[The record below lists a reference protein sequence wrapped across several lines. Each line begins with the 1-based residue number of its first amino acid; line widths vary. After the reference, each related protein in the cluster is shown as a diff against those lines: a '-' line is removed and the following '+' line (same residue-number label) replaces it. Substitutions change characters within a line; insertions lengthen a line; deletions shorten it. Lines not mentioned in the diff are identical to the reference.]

1 MSSLIELNRLLTF
14 EDIVEKYGGPAPLW
28 EKLRPGLPIFCA
40 HDGVP
45 IYLES
50 VVDEFLKALASGLQA
65 SSPPAVPEFGASVPS
80 TEPEYISVAEAQ
92 RRYLNGEMSRKWW
105 YRIVQAGKIA
115 HHRVGDSILLRTD
128 DIEAFIA
135 ESRKDRQPDEVRP
148 APVMPEPVVVPPP
161 QAHPRKKDQADPSFF
176 RIFPRR

>member
-1 MSSLIELNRLLTF
+1 MSMIELNRLLTF
-14 EDIVEKYGGPAPLW
+14 DDIPTKYGGPMAVW
-28 EKLRPGLPIFCA
+28 EKVRPHLPVFCT

-50 VVDEFLKALASGLQA
+50 AVDDFLKTLADGLQA
-65 SSPPAVPEFGASVPS
+65 RDSRHVPEVGLSPAPAAG
-80 TEPEYISVAEAQ
+80 EPEYISVAEAQ

-105 YRIVQAGKIA
+105 YRIVQAGRIA

-128 DIEAFIA
+128 DIEAFILASRHEKNRDEA
-135 ESRKDRQPDEVRP
+135 EA
-148 APVMPEPVVVPPP
+148 APIHSEPVAIPAQV
-161 QAHPRKKDQADPSFF
+161 QPRKKSQVDSSFF

>member
-1 MSSLIELNRLLTF
+1 MSLIELNRLLTF
-14 EDIVEKYGGPAPLW
+14 EDIPSIYGGPMAVW
-28 EKLRPGLPIFCA
+28 ERLRPHLPVFCT
-40 HDGVP
+40 HDGEP

-50 VVDEFLKALASGLQA
+50 VVDDFLKALADGLQTDG
-65 SSPPAVPEFGASVPS
+65 SRVVPEPGSPTSRAAG
-80 TEPEYISVAEAQ
+80 EPEYISVSEAQ

-128 DIEAFIA
+128 DIESFIA
-135 ESRKDRQPDEVRP
+135 ASRQEKKPEELEA
-148 APVMPEPVVVPPP
+148 APVVSEPVVIPTQVQPG
-161 QAHPRKKDQADPSFF
+161 KKQQVDPSFF